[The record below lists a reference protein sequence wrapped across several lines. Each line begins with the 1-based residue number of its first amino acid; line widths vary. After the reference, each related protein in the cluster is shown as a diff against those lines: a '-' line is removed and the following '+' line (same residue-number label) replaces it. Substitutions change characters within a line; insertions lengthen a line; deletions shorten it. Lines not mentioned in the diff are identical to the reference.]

1 MFVLFFN
8 LLKKQYFVLPN
19 YIGTFSTLPWL
30 QRMLGRGE
38 EAAFPRGAGQQAPR
52 EPEEKAAVRQGKVGK
67 RRPEKDLFG
76 GKNPEKREKKSK
88 KKDKNKKENKSNL
101 EVRAV
106 SSLTYSQLS
115 EVRCWIS

>member
-1 MFVLFFN
+1 MV
-8 LLKKQYFVLPN
+8 P
-19 YIGTFSTLPWL
+19 TPPLPWL
-30 QRMLGRGE
+30 QRMLGRPE
-38 EAAFPRGAGQQAPR
+38 ETAFPRGAGEQVPR
-52 EPEEKAAVRQGKVGK
+52 EAEEQPQVRQGKVGK

-76 GKNPEKREKKSK
+76 GKNLEKREKKSK

-115 EVRCWIS
+115 EVGCWISKTDLLNNLIPHPKFS